1 VTVEEFRWLSLD
13 FMSKPTDQSDQSDP
27 SDQSDQ
33 SDPSDPSDPSDQTDQ
48 SDPSYFVWS
57 GASAVGFWPA

>member
-1 VTVEEFRWLSLD
+1 VTVEEFRWLSLA
-13 FMSKPTDQSDQSDP
+13 FLSKTTDQSDQSDP

-33 SDPSDPSDPSDQTDQ
+33 SDQSDPSDPS
-48 SDPSYFVWS
+48 YLVWS